1 MQKATLRNAVLLSLA
16 ALGASFGAPQIARE
30 RLSVATASFGPAAAI
45 DSALSRVESNV
56 RASHLGFDTNVYP
69 GDRAMA
75 AWKASGDYEWVGYYL
90 QASCHKD
97 SSWSGT
103 RSRLTANGWGL
114 AVIYVGQ
121 QTWGQHFNASGAVK
135 PRLKAARLRKGKH
148 SRKKRSVGTMSRKS
162 TKPVASAGATCSAS
176 LVNTNQGM
184 VDARDAIARAEQEG
198 FARGTIIFLDIEFME
213 SLPQP
218 MRDYYRAWTRAILA
232 DGRCRPG
239 IYTHT
244 RNAATV
250 YDDVSDEY
258 ARAGIDGDPPFWVA
272 GAGGFSPG
280 RLPTDVG
287 HTFASAWQG
296 LLDVVRT
303 VNGVRL
309 PIDISVASVNSPS
322 RAVQ

>member
-1 MQKATLRNAVLLSLA
+1 M
-16 ALGASFGAPQIARE
+16 
-30 RLSVATASFGPAAAI
+30 
-45 DSALSRVESNV
+45 
-56 RASHLGFDTNVYP
+56 P
-69 GDRAMA
+69 GR
-75 AWKASGDYEWVGYYL
+75 Y
-90 QASCHKD
+90 
-97 SSWSGT
+97 
-103 RSRLTANGWGL
+103 
-114 AVIYVGQ
+114 
-121 QTWGQHFNASGAVK
+121 
-135 PRLKAARLRKGKH
+135 
-148 SRKKRSVGTMSRKS
+148 
-162 TKPVASAGATCSAS
+162 
-176 LVNTNQGM
+176 
-184 VDARDAIARAEQEG
+184 
-198 FARGTIIFLDIEFME
+198 
-213 SLPQP
+213 
-218 MRDYYRAWTRAILA
+218 
-232 DGRCRPG
+232 RPG